1 MKKNNFQILEP
12 STKVEDT
19 NSLEEKYENLKQKQG
34 HRRVVS
40 ANYNCAKILAKRI
53 STNKEVQEPSMT
65 ASKKASTKRQ
75 K

>member
-1 MKKNNFQILEP
+1 MQRLEP

-19 NSLEEKYENLKQKQG
+19 DSLEERHENLKQKQG

-53 STNKEVQEPSMT
+53 STNKEAQEPSMT
-65 ASKKASTKRQ
+65 ASKNASTKRL

>member
-1 MKKNNFQILEP
+1 MKKNNFQRLEP

-19 NSLEEKYENLKQKQG
+19 DSLEERYENSKQKQG

-53 STNKEVQEPSMT
+53 STNKEAQEPSMT